1 MYSYA
6 TEMNVSM
13 HCDLEAFTEILLGIT
28 KLHCGSVT
36 YEGRTTL
43 KRLT

>member
-13 HCDLEAFTEILLGIT
+13 HCDLEVFTEILLGIT
-28 KLHCGSVT
+28 KLHCDQSDVA
-36 YEGRTTL
+36 
-43 KRLT
+43 KDDIKKLT